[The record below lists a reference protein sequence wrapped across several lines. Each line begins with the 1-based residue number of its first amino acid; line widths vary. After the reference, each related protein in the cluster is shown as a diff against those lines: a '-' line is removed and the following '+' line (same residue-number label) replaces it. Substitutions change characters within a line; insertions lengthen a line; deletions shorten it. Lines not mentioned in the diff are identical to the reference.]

1 MIDPW
6 KEPAR
11 SSTGTRLRKRKRATN
26 HCECGLSILSTN
38 RLGTMWL
45 LCIEMLV
52 VFTLVPGQGCFI
64 RHISIG
70 LSIFTSPAEADWRRW
85 FP

>member
-1 MIDPW
+1 M
-6 KEPAR
+6 
-11 SSTGTRLRKRKRATN
+11 
-26 HCECGLSILSTN
+26 
-38 RLGTMWL
+38 L

-70 LSIFTSPAEADWRRW
+70 RSIFSFPAEVGLLRW